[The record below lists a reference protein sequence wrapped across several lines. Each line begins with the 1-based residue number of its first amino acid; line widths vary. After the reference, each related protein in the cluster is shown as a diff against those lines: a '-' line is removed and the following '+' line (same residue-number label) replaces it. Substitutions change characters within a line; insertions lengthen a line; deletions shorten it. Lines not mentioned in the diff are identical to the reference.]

1 MATTATKATEAEREQ
16 RRLRDRER
24 LKAAAEQLLTS
35 EGWQRWISVRSRN
48 GLSRYSFNN
57 QLLIAL
63 SNPDASFVAGFR
75 AWLELGYRVR
85 KGERAIWIFAPMKVE
100 ERDALTREETG
111 KTRTLFRAVPV
122 FDFSQVDAGEN
133 PTPLEAPREPL
144 DGNSHQH
151 LLDPAEAFASSLGYT
166 VSFESVDGSA
176 GGWCDA
182 KHKRIVVDA
191 EQAPNAQLRVLIHE
205 SVHALGV
212 DYKSYSRAQAEVIVD
227 TTTLIVLGAVG
238 LDISG
243 ETVPYVA
250 GWGENG
256 ALEAVTEFAQLIDTL
271 AKRVETAITPAESS
285 PEDPKTRPASDATI
299 PQLTR

>member
-1 MATTATKATEAEREQ
+1 MARGRRLTDAEHEQ
-16 RRLRDRER
+16 RRTRDRER
-24 LKAAAEQLLTS
+24 LKSAAQQLLTS
-35 EGWQRWISVRSRN
+35 EGWQRWITVRARN

-75 AWLELGYRVR
+75 AWLTLGYQVR
-85 KGERAIWIFAPMKVE
+85 KGEKAIWIFAPMNVKEHDPV
-100 ERDALTREETG
+100 TREETG

-122 FDFSQVDAGEN
+122 FDRTQVDPGEN
-133 PTPLEAPREPL
+133 PTPLEPPCQPL
-144 DGNSHQH
+144 DGDSHQH
-151 LLDPAEAFASSLGYT
+151 LLAPAEDFARSLGYT
-166 VSFESVDGSA
+166 VSFKAISGSA

-182 KHKRIVVDA
+182 QRKQIVIDA
-191 EQAPNAQLRVLIHE
+191 EQSPNAQLRILIHE

-212 DYKSYSRAQAEVIVD
+212 DYKSYPRAQAEVIVD
-227 TTTLIVLGAVG
+227 TTTLIILGAAG

-243 ETVPYVA
+243 ESVPYVA

-256 ALEAVTEFAQLIDTL
+256 ALEAVTQFAQLIDKL
-271 AKRVETAITPAESS
+271 ATRVETAITPDQSS
-285 PEDPKTRPASDATI
+285 REAPDSPSASDARI